1 MPPKKKAGPGPSKKS
16 AEKQKDKTLEDKT
29 FGLKNKKKSKNVQKF
44 IQEVTKQVKGANTR
58 ADRMKELEAKRR
70 KDAKAEQENLKSL
83 FAAAITQPKVPP
95 GTDPKSVLCAFFK
108 AGVCTKGNRCKFSHD
123 LMVGKKAAKIDLY
136 TDSRAEKEAD
146 QMDTW
151 DQEKLEEV
159 VNEKHHEKNAKQTE
173 IVCKY
178 FLDAIE
184 KSLYGWFWVCP
195 NGGTSCKYRHALPSG
210 YVFKSKKDRELEK
223 SNKVVEI
230 SIEEIIEQQRA
241 KLGPNGGTPVT
252 EETLAKWKADKQ
264 ARKKADETKRLKE
277 QAKKT
282 GGRGI
287 MSGRAL
293 FTFDPTLFRDDA
305 DADDEAYS
313 VHSEEEDDGE
323 DDDKN
328 SLLAVDA
335 AAAVMDK
342 SLYLQDVDDLDSLKK

>member
-1 MPPKKKAGPGPSKKS
+1 MPPKKKVGGPSKKS
-16 AEKQKDKTLEDKT
+16 VEKQKEKAVEDKT
-29 FGLKNKKKSKNVQKF
+29 FGLKNKAKSKNVQKY
-44 IQEVTKQVKGANTR
+44 IQEVTKQVKGGNTR
-58 ADRMKELEAKRR
+58 ADRMKEQEARKK
-70 KDAKAEQENLKSL
+70 KDAKAEQENLRSL
-83 FAAAITQPKVPP
+83 FAAAIKHPKVPP
-95 GTDPKSVLCAFFK
+95 GTDPKTLLCAFFK

-136 TDSRAEKEAD
+136 TDNRAEKEAD

-151 DQEKLEEV
+151 DQKKLEEV

-195 NGGTSCKYRHALPSG
+195 NGGTSCKYRHALPPG
-210 YVFKSKKDRELEK
+210 YIYKSKKDRDLEK
-223 SNKVVEI
+223 SNKVIEI

-241 KLGPNGGTPVT
+241 KLGPSGGTPVT
-252 EETLAKWKADKQ
+252 EESLARWKAEKRARKNVEEAKKLKELAK
-264 ARKKADETKRLKE
+264 R
-277 QAKKT
+277 T

-293 FTFDPTLFRDDA
+293 FTYDPTLFRDDA

-313 VHSEEEDDGE
+313 LHSDGE
-323 DDDKN
+323 DDVEEHD
-328 SLLAVDA
+328 LLPSIDA

-342 SLYLQDVDDLDSLKK
+342 SLYLQDVDDLESLKT